1 MFRNLSSASRAA
13 LSKAFTLSI
22 FLFPEI
28 TCLTAQSKHKDPLIE
43 VYSSQEIITGV
54 TTTAGG
60 RVFFE
65 YPHMDG
71 SSGTRVGELRKDGR
85 VTPFP
90 NDTWNGWA
98 PGRPTEHTFVRTNS
112 MRIGPDGLLWVVDT
126 GTPQFGAKILHGG
139 VKLVSID
146 LTRNQVV
153 RIFPLDACTHEDSFV
168 DDVRFN
174 GRYAFLTDAGRPA
187 LIVLDLTTGKA
198 RRVLEDDA
206 STTARRPVV
215 AIGNALRTV
224 DGQEIK
230 IHADQMEVSPE
241 GKYLY
246 YQALPGPMYRVETQ
260 YLQDPHI
267 SKKALADKVT
277 YWANTPSTGGTAIA
291 PSGTIYL
298 SDVEK
303 RRILSIDPAG
313 EIKVVLEDTRLD
325 WPDAMWIDGEGY
337 LWMPVAQLDKIAP
350 FQGGKS
356 QVVYPIRIYKMRVT
370 SH

>member
-1 MFRNLSSASRAA
+1 MFRNLSSVSKAA

-28 TCLTAQSKHKDPLIE
+28 VCVTAQDKDKDPLIA

-54 TTTAGG
+54 TTTPSG

-71 SSGTRVGELRKDGR
+71 SSGMRIGERGKDGR
-85 VTPFP
+85 VTSFP
-90 NDTWNGWA
+90 NDAWNGWA

-112 MRIGPDGLLWVVDT
+112 MRIGPNGLLWVVDT
-126 GTPQFGAKILHGG
+126 GTPQFGAKIIHGA

-146 LTRNQVV
+146 LTLNRVA
-153 RIFPLDACTHEDSFV
+153 RIYPLDECMHEDSFV

-174 GRYAFLTDAGRPA
+174 GHYAFLTDAGSPA

-198 RRVLEDDA
+198 RRVLENDD

-215 AIGNALRTV
+215 ASGRVLHTV
-224 DGQEIK
+224 DGHEVK
-230 IHADQMEVSPE
+230 IHADQMEVSPD

-246 YQALPGPMYRVETQ
+246 YQALTGPMYRIETQ
-260 YLQDPHI
+260 YLHDPQI
-267 SKKALADKVT
+267 SKNALAAKVT
-277 YWANTPSTGGTAIA
+277 YWANTPSTGGTAIDS
-291 PSGTIYL
+291 SGTIYL

-303 RRILSIDPAG
+303 RRIVAISPNG
-313 EIKVVLEDTRLD
+313 QMRVVLEDTRLD

-350 FQGGKS
+350 FQRGKS
-356 QVVYPIRIYKMRVT
+356 QVSYPIRIYKMHVT
-370 SH
+370 NQ